1 MLQGQMAG
9 LLNFVCQV
17 FLAPLQNSL
26 TFSNQPNGQERL
38 HIPFPCTWAEAIWQ
52 ILCARA
58 TFSLPVSAFRLF
70 QSPITGE
77 MNFWEQPSFPLMA
90 TCCAPSLSVYEL
102 AAVPA
107 FRASCCGLSLSIAR
121 ALPLLCWRP
130 AISESAGFLPLCTH
144 GGEEN
149 RHKHGWYSNKWLCEG
164 SQTYCC
170 LDISY
175 WPLQQT
181 RGGWLICVGLQG
193 SFC

>member
-52 ILCARA
+52 ILCSRA

-102 AAVPA
+102 AAV
-107 FRASCCGLSLSIAR
+107 ASAWALLVLS
-121 ALPLLCWRP
+121 PC
-130 AISESAGFLPLCTH
+130 
-144 GGEEN
+144 
-149 RHKHGWYSNKWLCEG
+149 
-164 SQTYCC
+164 
-170 LDISY
+170 
-175 WPLQQT
+175 
-181 RGGWLICVGLQG
+181 CVGGQLSVRVLDFFLSAHTG
-193 SFC
+193 EKRTATSMAGIPTSDFVKVLRPTAAWTSLTDPCSRREEVDSYV